1 MLVWAQM
8 IDNLEM
14 QCNSCLE
21 IRKSHFL
28 RFILFRYKTSII
40 IPVTKINKYN
50 LMYAIR
56 YIYKQICL

>member
-1 MLVWAQM
+1 MLAWAQM

-14 QCNSCLE
+14 PYNSCLE

-28 RFILFRYKTSII
+28 RFSLFRYKAGII
-40 IPVTKINKYN
+40 IPITKNHKYN
-50 LMYAIR
+50 LIYGIR